1 MPIIWNIET
10 YIYQLYL
17 LSLPANFKQNFKHEF
32 VQEGEGGQQPLG
44 PENSLKSKDVTDPL

>member
-17 LSLPANFKQNFKHEF
+17 LSLPANLKQNFKHEF